1 MLPTPIRA
9 AFTRATRRNVLA
21 ARRRSFVA
29 YAAAVPPI
37 PTGHEDGRQKHR
49 RTPFIDPAASWQQR
63 RHFGLFTGLLKKMRP
78 STLDFKGSLV
88 GCPIEE
94 KYNVLAE
101 LGAGR
106 YGVVKRGEL
115 KDGYG
120 ASHADDRSD
129 AVTNVAI
136 KSVRK
141 SMSDTVLLQREIDV
155 LQTLSNPPHRNVM
168 RLVAC
173 HEDGKYVHIVSELY
187 EGGELFDH
195 IISKDHFSERDAAIY
210 VRQILDSVAACHRR
224 NIAHRDIKPENL
236 MFRAPPTANAAD
248 DELCLVDFGFALEFD
263 PSANTMTD
271 QVGSPSYV
279 APEVLAGNFTE
290 QCDAWSIGVVMYILL
305 CGESPFTGKEEEETM
320 ANVRRG
326 TFSMHQKEWDAVSEE
341 GKELVGRLLTKDP
354 AARLTIEEALAHPW
368 IVTEGFARTDPLPAS
383 LVQNL
388 REFHGTHKLKRA
400 AIGVV
405 AQHMNSEELGDLER
419 MFKDIDTEGRG
430 YIAVEDFT
438 RAIRDSGD
446 EGLVGAMDELVDE
459 VDADGDGKVD
469 WEEFLAVGVK
479 RSTYLQ
485 EEHLRRAFDHFDL
498 NGDGRISREELYE
511 VLGSIG
517 DGLGSG
523 GAGAPQSPVEV
534 VRMLDE
540 LMDVVDLDGDGS
552 IDYEEFVTMMK
563 TDSSGS
569 LHDAA
574 ASVE

>member
-1 MLPTPIRA
+1 MRGRA
-9 AFTRATRRNVLA
+9 RA
-21 ARRRSFVA
+21 
-29 YAAAVPPI
+29 
-37 PTGHEDGRQKHR
+37 GD
-49 RTPFIDPAASWQQR
+49 R
-63 RHFGLFTGLLKKMRP
+63 RHFGLFTGLMKKIAP
-78 STLDFKGSLV
+78 KKLDFKGSLV

-120 ASHADDRSD
+120 AAADDTSD
-129 AVTNVAI
+129 AVHAVAI

-141 SMSDTVLLQREIDV
+141 SMSDTILLQREIEV
-155 LQTLSNPPHRNVM
+155 LEQLANPPHPNVM

-173 HEDGKYVHIVSELY
+173 HEDSKYVHIVSELY

-195 IISKDHFSERDAAIY
+195 IIARDHFSERDAAIY
-210 VRQILDSVAACHRR
+210 VRQILEAVAACHRR
-224 NIAHRDIKPENL
+224 HIAHRDIKPENL
-236 MFRAPPTANAAD
+236 MFRAPPSANAAD
-248 DELCLVDFGFALEFD
+248 DELCLVDFGFAMEYD
-263 PSANTMTD
+263 PGANTMTD

-279 APEVLAGNFTE
+279 APEVLANHFTE
-290 QCDAWSIGVVMYILL
+290 KCDIWSIGVVMYILL
-305 CGESPFTGKEEEETM
+305 CGESPFTGKEEDETM

-326 TFSMHQKEWDAVSEE
+326 VFSMHQKEWDAVSEE
-341 GKELVGRLLTKDP
+341 GKELINLLLTKDP
-354 AARLTIEEALAHPW
+354 DERPSVEEALAHPW
-368 IVTEGFARTDPLPAS
+368 IVTEGFARTEPLPAT
-383 LVQNL
+383 LIENL
-388 REFHGTHKLKRA
+388 REFHGTNKLKRA

-405 AQHMNSEELGDLER
+405 AQHMNSEELSDLKR
-419 MFKDIDTEGRG
+419 MFERIDAAQRG
-430 YIAVEDFT
+430 YLTIDEFT
-438 RAIRDSGD
+438 SAIRDSGD
-446 EGLVGAMDELVDE
+446 AELVGAMDELVDA
-459 VDADGDGKVD
+459 VDADHDGRVD
-469 WEEFLAVGVK
+469 WEEFLQVGVK

-517 DGLGSG
+517 DGLGG
-523 GAGAPQSPVEV
+523 GGLGGGDAQSQPIEV

-563 TDSSGS
+563 TDTSGS
-569 LHDAA
+569 LTEAA
-574 ASVE
+574 IKANK